1 MGVDRSSRF
10 QEQGSSDMFT
20 LGTEWWEIVLRAT
33 VVYIAVWM
41 GMRVFGRHSLGQRNA
56 LDLVLILIVAN
67 AVQNAMIGPDTSLIG
82 GLIAA
87 GTLFLIDWGLTKVI
101 GKNERTRRFFEGSP
115 VVLINHGHLIE
126 SNMRK
131 EGIDQD
137 ELAEVL
143 HEHGLE
149 TASQVKTA
157 ILEIDGSLSI
167 IPAAAPSIQA
177 RKRLTRSPKTRQ

>member
-1 MGVDRSSRF
+1 
-10 QEQGSSDMFT
+10 MFT
-20 LGTEWWEIVLRAT
+20 LGTEWWEIILRAT
-33 VVYIAVWM
+33 VVYIVVWT
-41 GMRVFGRHSLGQRNA
+41 GLRAFGRHSMGQRNA

-87 GTLFLIDWGLTKVI
+87 GTLFVINWGITKVVRTS
-101 GKNERTRRFFEGSP
+101 ERTRRFFEGSP

-126 SNMRK
+126 SNMRR
-131 EGIDQD
+131 EGIDPD

-177 RKRLTRSPKTRQ
+177 RKRLTRSPKTHQ

>member
-1 MGVDRSSRF
+1 
-10 QEQGSSDMFT
+10 MFT
-20 LGTEWWEIVLRAT
+20 LGTEWWEIILRAT
-33 VVYIAVWM
+33 VVYIVVWT
-41 GMRVFGRHSLGQRNA
+41 GLRAFGRHSMGQRNA

-87 GTLFLIDWGLTKVI
+87 GTLFVINWGITKVVRTS
-101 GKNERTRRFFEGSP
+101 ERTRRFFEGSP

-126 SNMRK
+126 SNMRR
-131 EGIDQD
+131 EGIDPD

-167 IPAAAPSIQA
+167 IPAAAPSI
-177 RKRLTRSPKTRQ
+177 

>member
-1 MGVDRSSRF
+1 
-10 QEQGSSDMFT
+10 MFT

-33 VVYIAVWM
+33 VVYIAVWT
-41 GMRVFGRHSLGQRNA
+41 GLRVFARHSLGQRNA

-87 GTLFLIDWGLTKVI
+87 GTLFLIDFGVTKAI
-101 GKNERTRRFFEGSP
+101 GRHERTRRFFEGSP
-115 VVLINHGHLIE
+115 VVLIHHGQLIE
-126 SNMRK
+126 ASIRR
-131 EGIDQD
+131 EGINPD

-167 IPAAAPSIQA
+167 IPATAPSIQP
-177 RKRLTRSPKTRQ
+177 RKHLKRSPKTRQ